1 MPGQSR
7 SRWFSLHNRQGNLT
21 FRGRAEGDLTSGV
34 LEWIAGLEGGTV
46 CVDSPLGDFFFL
58 VFLFFLL
65 ATWLVESRLS
75 PGEVE
80 DEDVEVGVEGERST
94 FGST

>member
-1 MPGQSR
+1 M
-7 SRWFSLHNRQGNLT
+7 HNRQGNLT
-21 FRGRAEGDLTSGV
+21 FRGGAEGDPTSGI
-34 LEWIAGLEGGTV
+34 LEGGAGLERGTV
-46 CVDSPLGDFFFL
+46 CVGSPLGDFFFL

-80 DEDVEVGVEGERST
+80 DEDVEVGV
-94 FGST
+94 